1 MIKSARMTHE
11 EIEKA
16 VFEKYPKL
24 PIERTCATE
33 RIMRAA
39 AREAY
44 RKKLNDKA
52 AVQREAYKEDEQV

>member
-1 MIKSARMTHE
+1 MTHE

-16 VFEKYPKL
+16 VFERFPKL

-44 RKKLNDKA
+44 RKKLISYDKEGQNNSTTSGA
-52 AVQREAYKEDEQV
+52 ERAT

>member
-52 AVQREAYKEDEQV
+52 AVQREAYKEDEQI